1 MAGFLTNVLGS
12 IGGASQQQNNPLAGT
27 QMEGIATSDD
37 PNAVSSS
44 APGQTIQNA
53 PQQPSFWQQ
62 HPQAQQA
69 MKLLFG
75 ANPSPST
82 PSASMTQPA
91 PRPPFATQP
100 TQPIQPQQPA
110 GNASG
115 STQAPRILPTLMR
128 PVSGQPAGNAADP
141 NGSTLNGVIQ
151 ALMHPVSGQPQNPF
165 SSNLSSLTDLT
176 GGN

>member
-1 MAGFLTNVLGS
+1 MAGFLTNILGS

-75 ANPSPST
+75 ANPSPNT

-91 PRPPFATQP
+91 PQAPFATQP

-110 GNASG
+110 GNA
-115 STQAPRILPTLMR
+115 AN
-128 PVSGQPAGNAADP
+128 V

-151 ALMHPVSGQPQNPF
+151 ALMHPVSGQPQNPAQPQNPF
-165 SSNLSSLTDLT
+165 SSNLSSLTDIT